1 MVHLDHAANFN
12 LNSRPPNTPLL
23 SRMPPNMKG
32 LTQFIVDLRNSKDAE
47 EEHKR
52 INLEISNVR
61 SKFSLNLNSYQK
73 KKYICKLM
81 YVYLLGYTDEVH
93 FGLKQAFSLIES
105 NDYSEKLVGYT
116 LVSVLYSRS
125 SASLKTYFEDLFEL
139 MWPSLMKDL
148 RSNSEEVNCLA
159 LLFIASSFNISQ
171 QDASVSEPI
180 MSKSDI
186 PSSQWQELMT
196 LVYQQCVS
204 PTTRSFTRKKAVIA
218 FYVLLKLYPQM
229 ILAND
234 NWIPRL
240 LALVDDKEISVILS
254 AVPLVKLLVNLKP
267 IYSKSLLPSVSN
279 RLHSLLVEEDCPE
292 DYYYYDTPAPWLVVK
307 LFQLVEHFFVLGEDQ
322 RNPVVILGN
331 IDERTLTNLRQS
343 VARLIHNASKPV
355 KGQPSR
361 NSQSSI
367 LFQAVSLAVFLDASP
382 EAIEGAT
389 HALVQLLTSPETNN
403 RYLVLDALV
412 KLSARASTTISF
424 KDHLEKIYKSLY
436 DKDISVRK
444 KSIDLL
450 FTVCDEHTYT
460 QIIAKLLDY
469 FPLTET
475 SLKLDISVK
484 IAVLA
489 ERFATDSIWYISTML
504 RLLSIGGK
512 TSRTDHQD
520 RLGSSGEVWE
530 RIVQIVVNNADL
542 QKKACKLIINLL
554 RKGEGMN
561 ADSLI
566 RVGALILADYGHLAA
581 EGEED
586 SSPFSSFSQFKILYE
601 CYFRAQISTRPLLL
615 SSFMKFLVNFPD
627 EDFVP
632 EILDLFEA
640 ETLSLDLEIQ
650 TRAHEFLKMG
660 SLTVSGDH
668 NDRQFAKSIV
678 KPIPPFD
685 VKQSSLMNHL
695 GSLQALKSH
704 KSRSTVNVLKIPKPK
719 GEHSLAALDID
730 SDLSDADET
739 YDESGNDPFGDSPAS
754 SVMKLS
760 PNWYSGYHRMLHYD
774 AGIFYEDQLIKI
786 TYRCIKST
794 ADVKYQLVVIN
805 NAAKNVNADI
815 TAFTVL
821 DLQSTGKREDPN
833 YYIRL
838 VKVPDST
845 IATKTTMELAAT
857 IRNVVENNESPI
869 LSFSYRCGGSFNTLH
884 LKVPVVLLKTLSAT
898 NLSAEEF
905 KRRWFQIGEAMGGKA
920 GEARGAIRAN
930 HKFNLSNVLRTLQR
944 LGFAVVH
951 CTPDSSADILV
962 MAAGILHTSTS
973 NFGVL
978 VSMRST
984 DHEGRLFDL
993 TVRCTGGGVSEVVFQ
1008 SLNEIF
1014 VMKA

>member
-1 MVHLDHAANFN
+1 MA
-12 LNSRPPNTPLL
+12 
-23 SRMPPNMKG
+23 PNMKG

-61 SKFSLNLNSYQK
+61 SKFSQNLNSYQK

-81 YVYLLGYTDEVH
+81 YIYLMGYTDEVQ
-93 FGLKQAFSLIES
+93 FGLKQAFSLIAS
-105 NDYSEKLVGYT
+105 NDYGEKSVGYIS
-116 LVSVLYSRS
+116 VSVLYSRS
-125 SASLKTYFEDLFEL
+125 SASLKSYFEDLLEL
-139 MWPSLMKDL
+139 IWPNLMKDL
-148 RSNSEEVNCLA
+148 RSNSEDVNCLA
-159 LLFIASSFNISQ
+159 LSFIASNFNVSH
-171 QDASVSEPI
+171 QDLHITESIVTEADDPA
-180 MSKSDI
+180 
-186 PSSQWQELMT
+186 SQWQELMS

-204 PTTRSFTRKKAVIA
+204 PTTKSFTRKKAVIA

-240 LALVDDKEISVILS
+240 LALVDDKEISVVLS
-254 AVPLVKLLVNLKP
+254 VVPLVKLLVDVKP
-267 IYSKSLLPSVSN
+267 IYSKSLLPSIAN
-279 RLHSLLVEEDCPE
+279 RLHSILVEERCPE
-292 DYYYYDTPAPWLVVK
+292 DYYYYDIPAPWLVVK
-307 LFQLVEHFFVLGEDQ
+307 LFELVEHFFVLGEDQ

-331 IDERTLTNLRQS
+331 IDDRTLSKLRQA
-343 VARLIHNASKPV
+343 VAKSIQNASRPV

-367 LFQAVSLAVFLDASP
+367 LFQAVSLAVYLDASP
-382 EAIEGAT
+382 DAIEGAIY
-389 HALVQLLTSPETNN
+389 ALVQLLTSPETNN

-412 KLSARASTTISF
+412 KLSARADSTAHF

-450 FTVCDEHTYT
+450 YTVCDESSYT

-469 FPLTET
+469 YPLTES
-475 SLKLDISVK
+475 SLKSDISIK

-489 ERFATDSIWYISTML
+489 ERFATDSIWYITTML

-512 TSRTDHQD
+512 TARADHRD
-520 RLGSSGEVWE
+520 GSGSSGEVWE
-530 RIVQIVVNNADL
+530 RIVQIIVNNQDL

-561 ADSLI
+561 ADSLV
-566 RVGALILADYGHLAA
+566 RVGALILGDYGHLAA
-581 EGEED
+581 EGEDRD
-586 SSPFSSFSQFKILYE
+586 SHFSTFSQFKMLYE
-601 CYFRAQISTRPLLL
+601 AYFRAQIPTRPLLL
-615 SSFMKFLVNFPD
+615 SSFVKFLVNFPN

-650 TRAHEFLKMG
+650 TRAHEYLKVG
-660 SLTVSGDH
+660 SLTASGSQS
-668 NDRQFAKSIV
+668 DRQFARSIV
-678 KPIPPFD
+678 KAIPPFD
-685 VKQSSLMNHL
+685 VKKNSLLNHL
-695 GSLQALKSH
+695 GSLQALKSA
-704 KSRSTVNVLKIPKPK
+704 KSRSTVNVSKIPKPK
-719 GEHSLAALDID
+719 GERQATTAGFTSG
-730 SDLSDADET
+730 SDLSDADED
-739 YDESGNDPFGDSPAS
+739 YNESSSDPFGDSSGA

-774 AGIFYEDQLIKI
+774 AGIFYEDQLVKI
-786 TYRCIKST
+786 TYRVVKAT
-794 ADVKYQLVVIN
+794 ANVNYQFTVIN
-805 NAAKNVNADI
+805 NAAKNANTDI

-821 DLQSTGKREDPN
+821 DLHNPGKREDPN

-845 IATKTTMELAAT
+845 IATKTTMELVAT
-857 IRNVVENNESPI
+857 IRNIVENNESPV
-869 LSFSYRCGGSFNTLH
+869 LSLSYRCGGSFNTLH
-884 LKVPVVLLKTLSAT
+884 LKVPVVILKTLSAT

-905 KRRWFQIGEAMGGKA
+905 KRRWFQIGEALGSNA
-920 GEARGAIRAN
+920 GEARQAIKAN
-930 HKFNLSNVLRTLQR
+930 HKYISSNVSRTLQR

-951 CTPDSSADILV
+951 CTPDSSSGDILV
-962 MAAGILHTSTS
+962 MAAGILHTSTA

-978 VSMRST
+978 VSMKSL
-984 DHEGRLFDL
+984 DPDGRQFDL

-1008 SLNEIF
+1008 SLEEVF
-1014 VMKA
+1014 VTNS